1 MQDEIVR
8 KLGDELGR
16 LLLRESQVL
25 YIMAEIRKFI
35 EREKDEGRAEYAL
48 LEFFCNW
55 ALHIRVDRPHNAANI
70 RLFLQAFDFKDGM
83 SLEEYLA
90 SKFFQDIM
98 HLKVLKQQLQRF
110 LRDRGLQSGLV
121 DDHNWWSSF
130 IYLYASIVSEV
141 SMEYTKG
148 DLLPDEVQEL
158 KLFRMEQKSTPQK
171 MVRWHIKL
179 KNGKEY
185 NGSTLYGEYRNAA
198 NHIVRLPDFFYAEGF
213 QV

>member
-1 MQDEIVR
+1 MQDEIVC
-8 KLGDELGR
+8 KLRDELGR
-16 LLLRESQVL
+16 PLLRESQVL
-25 YIMAEIRKFI
+25 YIMAEIRKYI
-35 EREKDEGRAEYAL
+35 EREKDERRWEYPL

-55 ALHIRVDRPHNAANI
+55 ALHIRVDRQHNAANI

-83 SLEEYLA
+83 PLEEYLA
-90 SKFFQDIM
+90 SRFFQDIM
-98 HLKVLKQQLQRF
+98 HLKVLKEQLQRF
-110 LRDRGLQSGLV
+110 LKERDLSYGLV

-130 IYLYASIVSEV
+130 IYLYTSIVSEV

-148 DLLPDEVQEL
+148 DLLPDEVSEL
-158 KLFRMEQKSTPQK
+158 KLFRMEQKGTPQK

-185 NGSTLYGEYRNAA
+185 NHSTLYGELRNAA
-198 NHIVRLPDFFYAEGF
+198 NQIVRMPDFYCAEGF